1 MTRWHAILLAGK
13 RPGEDPFAR
22 QFGLDWKALI
32 PIAGQPMVA
41 HCLSNL
47 LAVDAIAKITLLTQ
61 EPEALMAHPDLRRFG
76 GDARL
81 EAKRSGSG
89 IASSIIDAAQSP
101 GAEWP
106 ILVTTADHVLLTP
119 ETIAQFLTRAG
130 GADVSMGVVE
140 RRTVL
145 AAYPENRRTWL
156 HFKGGSWT
164 GANLFALNG
173 AGALKA
179 LAVWADVEQ
188 HRKKGWRLIAR
199 FGPWLLIRALTRTI
213 SLERAMAVAGK
224 RLGFS
229 ARPVALT
236 DPLAAIDVDKILDHA
251 LAEAVLAEKK

>member
-1 MTRWHAILLAGK
+1 MKRWHAILLAGK

-22 QFGLDWKALI
+22 QFGAEWKALI
-32 PIAGQPMVA
+32 PVAGQPMVVR
-41 HCLSNL
+41 CLSTL
-47 LAVDAIAKITLLTQ
+47 LAVEAIGKVTLLTQ
-61 EPEALMAHPDLRRFG
+61 EPEALLAHPALQRFAG
-76 GDARL
+76 EARL

-89 IASSIIDAAQSP
+89 IASSIIDVAQSP
-101 GAEWP
+101 DAQWP

-119 ETIAQFLTRAG
+119 ETITRFLTRAG
-130 GADVSMGVVE
+130 GVDVAVGVVE

-173 AGALKA
+173 VGALKA
-179 LAVWADVEQ
+179 LALWADVEQ

-224 RLGFS
+224 RLGLT

-236 DPLAAIDVDKILDHA
+236 DPLAAIDVDKPSDHA